1 MFEPKIL
8 DALYKAAAAA
18 FGELGLAAALITK
31 TGQAVAVNALF
42 ESSGDPFVHAAFRR
56 IEFKAAASDRI
67 FRSTLEKLATGKR
80 AGIRSIAVPATEASP
95 VKVAHLVPIRGAAND
110 LFSSVDAIL
119 LVTPV
124 VKDRLP
130 SADLLHGLFD
140 LTPAEAGLSR
150 ALLGGESLGQIAK
163 ARGVSIETARSQ
175 LKSVFSKTA
184 TKRQSTLIALLSG
197 LSPPF
202 R

>member
-1 MFEPKIL
+1 M
-8 DALYKAAAAA
+8 
-18 FGELGLAAALITK
+18 
-31 TGQAVAVNALF
+31 
-42 ESSGDPFVHAAFRR
+42 
-56 IEFKAAASDRI
+56 
-67 FRSTLEKLATGKR
+67 
-80 AGIRSIAVPATEASP
+80 
-95 VKVAHLVPIRGAAND
+95 KVAHLVPIRGAAND

-163 ARGVSIETARSQ
+163 ARGVSIETTRSQ